1 MTMIPNIIR
10 ADYYSI
16 KITKSDE
23 QINQS
28 ENPPENEMFL
38 FEYEEGYNK
47 DNKDHRYAFQN
58 MDQIKDFHE
67 RSLST
72 YGKASVEFDKDNM
85 TISLKMTA
93 PFEKL
98 ANFVSMEF
106 LMCGSLGKVTLL
118 DFVSMAATSIV
129 SNITINGENND
140 IGSDCTGYKDMYV

>member
-16 KITKSDE
+16 KITKANE
-23 QINQS
+23 QINPS
-28 ENPPENEMFL
+28 ENEIFL
-38 FEYEEGYNK
+38 FEYEEGYDK
-47 DNKDHRYAFQN
+47 DNKDHRNAFQN
-58 MDQIKDFHE
+58 MEPIKDFHE

-140 IGSDCTGYKDMYV
+140 IDTDCTDYKDMYV